1 MQSIAVF
8 KEVTILTATVL
19 QHCGLAARVKTYLL
33 SSEGPAPR
41 HGGRGSGRGK
51 LAATKML
58 PISEDEFV
66 VTFRD

>member
-8 KEVTILTATVL
+8 REVNILTATVL

-33 SSEGPAPR
+33 SSESPAPR

>member
-1 MQSIAVF
+1 M
-8 KEVTILTATVL
+8 L

-33 SSEGPAPR
+33 SSESPAPR

>member
-1 MQSIAVF
+1 M
-8 KEVTILTATVL
+8 ILTQCVVL

-33 SSEGPAPR
+33 SSESPAPR

>member
-1 MQSIAVF
+1 MQSIA
-8 KEVTILTATVL
+8 KSSKRLTYYPTVL

-33 SSEGPAPR
+33 SSESPAPR